1 MKKLNALFMIL
12 CLSSLPIFAFD
23 EGFVLGMKV
32 LFSGSATRP
41 HINDADLEEMGASFL
56 KGSVGFITSGEFD
69 LTYIFGAKKYFNLT
83 DIKKFGGLGF
93 QTFLGIGQGFSGQV
107 SGMDDISVFV
117 NVYYTPVVTCG
128 LGLKG
133 YFLSN
138 RMVVSLGLGTRI
150 IADPTPNY
158 DMYNSAPNDPHLQD
172 VDGVGT
178 MIVTKD
184 MMQKMN
190 AFGFLTKVNIEYVQP
205 ILNTTEMVLG
215 AFCSYCIYTP
225 KYIAMP
231 PALEEAAK
239 VQDFDAKN
247 TPLKSFYLNSLDFG
261 VSLGFNFKVNP

>member
-1 MKKLNALFMIL
+1 MKKIKLNILLAVLF
-12 CLSSLPIFAFD
+12 LSSLPVFAFD
-23 EGFVLGMKV
+23 DGFVLGMKV

-41 HINDADLEEMGASFL
+41 HISNADLKTMGADFL
-56 KGSVGFITSGEFD
+56 KGNVGFITSGEFD
-69 LTYIFGAKKYFNLT
+69 LTYIFDAKKYFNLT
-83 DIKKFGGLGF
+83 DTKSFGGLGF
-93 QTFLGIGQGFSGQV
+93 QTFIGIGQGFSGQI
-107 SGMDDISVFV
+107 SGMGPISVFV

-128 LGLKG
+128 FGLKG

-158 DMYNSAPNDPHLQD
+158 DMYNSDPATLKG

-184 MMQKMN
+184 MMKKMN
-190 AFGFLTKVNIEYVQP
+190 AFGFLTKFNIEYVQP

-215 AFCSYCIYTP
+215 AFCSYCVYKP
-225 KYIAMP
+225 KYVAMP
-231 PALEEAAK
+231 PALEDAAK
-239 VQDFDAKN
+239 ATNFDAKN

-261 VSLGFNFKVNP
+261 VSLGFNFKVS